1 MTPTFDPKAAARV
14 LLDVRAGAP
23 RPAGL
28 SVTPPDTTAA
38 YAVQSEVTRQLGGRA
53 SWKMALLGGRDRHT
67 AAMPGSEV
75 VASGCTLP
83 VLPPD
88 AAIEVETAFILGADL
103 PAGSTP
109 DAALE
114 AVAEVRLAFE
124 IVSSRYH
131 DRTSVPPLEAMAD
144 CFSSAGIV
152 LGDPIPDW
160 RTDLDQPLGLTLAL
174 DGQPVATTEQ
184 TPTLTGTADFLA
196 WLATHAAG
204 QNMQLSAGTVI
215 ITGARIGPIPLR
227 GAREALACFGP
238 IQVRAVLSGEA

>member
-1 MTPTFDPKAAARV
+1 MNPTFDPKAAARV
-14 LLDVRAGAP
+14 LLDVRAGRS
-23 RPAGL
+23 RPTGL
-28 SVTPPDTTAA
+28 PSTPPDTAAA
-38 YAVQSEVTRQLGGRA
+38 YAVQSEVMRRLGGRA
-53 SWKMALLGGRDRHT
+53 SWKMALLAGRDRH
-67 AAMPGSEV
+67 AAPMPASEV

-83 VLPPD
+83 ALPPD
-88 AAIEVETAFILGADL
+88 AAIEVETAFILSADL
-103 PAGSTP
+103 PAGCTP
-109 DAALE
+109 GAALE

-174 DGQPVATTEQ
+174 DGQPVAATEQ
-184 TPTLTGTADFLA
+184 IPALIETADFIAL
-196 WLATHAAG
+196 LATHAAG

-227 GAREALACFGP
+227 GAREAFACFGP
-238 IQVRAVLSGEA
+238 IQVRATLSGAY

>member
-28 SVTPPDTTAA
+28 SVTPPDTAAA
-38 YAVQSEVTRQLGGRA
+38 YAVQSEVMRKLGGRA

-75 VASGCTLP
+75 VASGSTLP
-83 VLPPD
+83 ALSPD

-103 PAGSTP
+103 PAGSTSS
-109 DAALE
+109 AALD

-124 IVSSRYH
+124 LVASRYA
-131 DRTSVPPLEAMAD
+131 DRTAVPPLEAMAD
-144 CFSSAGIV
+144 CFSSAAIV

-160 RTDLDQPLGLTLAL
+160 RTHLDQPLGLTLAL
-174 DGQPVATTEQ
+174 DGQQISAPEQ
-184 TPTLTGTADFLA
+184 TPALTETADFLA

-204 QNMQLSAGTVI
+204 QNMQLSAGTII

-227 GAREALACFGP
+227 DAREAFASFGP
-238 IQVRAVLSGEA
+238 ITVRTAFPGTF